1 MLSRVTFLLVA
12 SLLFPSSI
20 PGQKYWHVID
30 ILRPSWGPV
39 DMLVTIKGQ
48 HFGEPQAN
56 STVTFSGKQS
66 KPTSWSGT
74 QIVAPVPDGAATG
87 VVRIAVNGTTKSQG
101 NYPTFTVVSDSVF
114 IQKIQAGDAE
124 AITIAGQSGD
134 QQFVPH
140 LKRELENH
148 RAKGNRYAGSWP
160 TQLALARLGQTDQL
174 QEFWC
179 RAITHE
185 PKHGPWPS
193 THHLELVGGWFAI
206 QGIEKLLTP
215 EGLIRWHKP
224 SKEEINSDALD
235 LPFYVTALEALPKV
249 VPNPPEKYPTGIE
262 LFMVETHS
270 QEHIRFW
277 QDWIAAHQ
285 NELSKLQ
292 PTGEGV
298 DFSANAC
305 KNGKPV
311 KKH

>member
-12 SLLFPSSI
+12 SLLFRAQFAAQRDWP
-20 PGQKYWHVID
+20 VIE
-30 ILRPSWGPV
+30 ILSRYWGPV

-56 STVTFSGKQS
+56 STVTFSGKQA
-66 KPTSWSGT
+66 KPTSWRDT
-74 QIVAPVPDGAATG
+74 QIVAPVPDGSATG

-160 TQLALARLGQTDQL
+160 TELALARLGQTDQL
-174 QEFWC
+174 QEVWC
-179 RAITHE
+179 RAITDE
-185 PKHGPWPS
+185 PKHGLWPS
-193 THHLELVGGWFAI
+193 TYQLELVGGWFAI

-235 LPFYVTALEALPKV
+235 LPFYVTALEAQPKELPNRPK
-249 VPNPPEKYPTGIE
+249 KYPTGME
-262 LFMVETHS
+262 LFMVQTHS
-270 QEHIRFW
+270 QEHIRIW
-277 QDWIAAHQ
+277 QDWIAAPQ
-285 NELSKLQ
+285 NQLNKLQ
-292 PTGEGV
+292 PTGE
-298 DFSANAC
+298 A
-305 KNGKPV
+305 
-311 KKH
+311 